1 MPRRSSLI
9 LPVLVLLGLLVLG
22 GTTQIERSPT
32 ESQASGNRSRLGLPP
47 LDPAN
52 QDVDPLRVRL
62 GHKLFFDRRLSFN
75 GTMSCAMC
83 HVPEEGFTSQA
94 SQLSMGLE
102 GKSLRRNAPTV
113 LNVAWQQKLFH
124 DGREPSLTALAWSPL
139 MNPDEMGNPSPGH
152 LLARLRQWPDYAGLF
167 EQAFAGQGPSMDTV
181 GAAMAAYMRTLVAG
195 DSRFDRWR
203 YGKDLQALTAQEQQG
218 FRVFSG
224 PGRCSACHTVGEKDA
239 LFSDGLFHV
248 TGAGLADTARSLAV
262 TLAPGVNTVLSGEDL
277 VHFSDTRSPDLG
289 RFDITL
295 QEVDRFAFKTPSL
308 RNVAHTAPYMHDGSL
323 PTLEA
328 VVAFYNQGG
337 GRVVGKSPLIA
348 PLGLTP
354 ADEMALVAFLRSLD
368 GSRIGELSNAARSP
382 P

>member
-1 MPRRSSLI
+1 MSSRSSLI
-9 LPVLVLLGLLVLG
+9 LPVLGLLCLLVLG
-22 GTTQIERSPT
+22 ATTQIGLSPAET
-32 ESQASGNRSRLGLPP
+32 PPPGSRGSLGLPP
-47 LDPAN
+47 LALTS
-52 QDVDPLRVRL
+52 QAVDPLRVRL

-75 GTMSCAMC
+75 STMSCAMC

-113 LNVAWQQKLFH
+113 LNVAWQQELFH

-139 MNPDEMGNPSPGH
+139 MHPDEMGNPSPGH
-152 LLARLRQWPDYAGLF
+152 VLARLRQWPDYAGLF

-181 GAAMAAYMRTLVAG
+181 GEAMAAYMRTLVAG

-203 YGKDLQALTAQEQQG
+203 YGPNPQALTAQEQQG
-218 FRVFSG
+218 FRVFNG
-224 PGRCSACHTVGEKDA
+224 AGRCSVCHAVGEKDA

-248 TGAGLADTARSLAV
+248 TGAGLADAARSLSV
-262 TLAPGVNTVLSGEDL
+262 TLAPGVDTVLAGADL
-277 VHFSDTRSPDLG
+277 AYFTDTRSPDLG

-295 QEVDRFAFKTPSL
+295 QETDRFAFRTPSL
-308 RNVAHTAPYMHDGSL
+308 RNVARTAPYMHDGSL

-328 VVAFYNQGG
+328 VVAFYNKGG

-354 ADEMALVAFLRSLD
+354 AEEEAVVAFLRSLD
-368 GSRIGELSNAARSP
+368 GSRLSELSNAARTP